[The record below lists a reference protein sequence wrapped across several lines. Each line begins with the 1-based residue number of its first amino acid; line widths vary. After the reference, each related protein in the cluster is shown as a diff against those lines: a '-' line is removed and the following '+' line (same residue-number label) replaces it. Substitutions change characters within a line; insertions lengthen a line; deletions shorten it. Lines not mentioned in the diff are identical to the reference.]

1 MTFDPARF
9 QQTLNSPIERTPGRQ
24 DCIMA
29 QQLKKLLMADKPA
42 VPDEPEQRN
51 VSVCCDHEA
60 AFHVPHQGEI
70 VPPTRVN
77 VAR

>member
-1 MTFDPARF
+1 
-9 QQTLNSPIERTPGRQ
+9 
-24 DCIMA
+24 MA
-29 QQLKKLLMADKPA
+29 QQLKELLMADEPA
-42 VPDEPEQRN
+42 IPDQSEQRN

-60 AFHVPHQGEI
+60 AFHVPHQAEI